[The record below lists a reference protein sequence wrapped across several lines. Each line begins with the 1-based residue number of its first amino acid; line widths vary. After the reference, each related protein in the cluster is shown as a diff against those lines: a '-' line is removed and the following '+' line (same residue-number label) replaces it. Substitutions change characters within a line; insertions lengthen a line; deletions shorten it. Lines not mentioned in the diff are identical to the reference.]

1 MSFLNAEIG
10 LADPAAALKYTKGKV
25 HFKLNN
31 ILWMSAV
38 KLIAATD
45 AELYGSIAA
54 IAGVEPVAA
63 DCICGTDACKTFAL
77 SYRKV
82 LNPKEGNLAGDI
94 KAFLQAHRD
103 EYAEAVRTNV
113 GNYLKNL

>member
-1 MSFLNAEIG
+1 M
-10 LADPAAALKYTKGKV
+10 KYTKGKV

-45 AELYGSIAA
+45 AELYGRIAA
-54 IAGVEPVAA
+54 AAGVEPVAA
-63 DCICGTDACKTFAL
+63 DCICGTDACKAFAL

-94 KAFLQAHRD
+94 KAFLQAHRE
-103 EYAEAVRTNV
+103 EYAEAARTNV